1 MLVRTEPWSSV
12 DSRCPAAASP
22 LSSPRSIR
30 SSFETVKTQPCVVHA
45 RLCFPAHR
53 LDDDQDMPLVDL
65 ASVASLLVCPRCGS
79 SLAERQGSFQCSSPA
94 CALATADAF
103 PNVGGCPAI
112 IDFEQSIVQRGDV
125 ETTRQA
131 GSSPRTP
138 RRWSLDRLPP
148 SLRSWWKPTNK
159 VAAKNVEL
167 LLSLL
172 SAPSPLV
179 LVIGGGTMGNGVEAL
194 YAERGI
200 RLLAFDIYRSPLTQ
214 LVADAHRIPLANE
227 SVDAVLVQA
236 VLEHVLDPGQV
247 VKEIER
253 VLARG
258 GLVYAETPFLQQ
270 VHAGPYDFMRF
281 TSSGHRYLF
290 RAFEELSAGPVAGP
304 GTQLLWSVDH
314 LTRGLLRSQLLGKLV
329 RGLFFWLRFLDRL
342 VPEQFVMDDASAYY
356 FLGRRSD
363 RELAPHEIVEYYRGA
378 QRTGGGRRLGG
389 GGLEPPAG
397 RE

>member
-1 MLVRTEPWSSV
+1 V
-12 DSRCPAAASP
+12 
-22 LSSPRSIR
+22 
-30 SSFETVKTQPCVVHA
+30 
-45 RLCFPAHR
+45 
-53 LDDDQDMPLVDL
+53 PLVDL
-65 ASVASLLVCPRCGS
+65 GSVASLLICPRCGS
-79 SLAERQGSFQCSSPA
+79 SLTETGGSFRCSSPA
-94 CALATADAF
+94 CAFGRGDAF
-103 PNVGGCPAI
+103 PTVGGYPAI
-112 IDFEQSIVQRGDV
+112 IDFEQSIVQRGDL
-125 ETTRQA
+125 ERTLQA

-138 RRWSLDRLPP
+138 PRWSVDRLPP
-148 SLRSWWKPTNK
+148 WLRSWWKPPNR
-159 VAAKNVEL
+159 VAAKNIER

-194 YAERGI
+194 YAQRGV
-200 RLLAFDIYRSPLTQ
+200 RVLAFDIYRSPLTQ
-214 LVADAHRIPLANE
+214 FVADAHRIPLADE
-227 SVDAVLVQA
+227 SVDAVLIQA

-247 VKEIER
+247 VNEIER

-270 VHAGPYDFMRF
+270 VHAGPYDFVRF

-314 LTRGLLRSQLLGKLV
+314 LTRGVLRSQLLGKLV

-342 VPEQFVMDDASAYY
+342 VPEKFVMDDASAYY

-363 RELAPHEIVEYYRGA
+363 QALAPHEIVEYYRGA
-378 QRTGGGRRLGG
+378 QRTGGR
-389 GGLEPPAG
+389 
-397 RE
+397 